1 MTDEAQDSENALG
14 QSVPLS
20 DGLGD
25 KTYYILIT
33 IDLTEQKSVGVKF
46 CNNQEELT
54 GFQRMFKNDY
64 GEGYVT
70 FAHAYDAA

>member
-1 MTDEAQDSENALG
+1 MTDKTLDLETAPSQSARLG
-14 QSVPLS
+14 

-25 KTYYILIT
+25 KTYYISIT
-33 IDLTEQKSVGVKF
+33 IDLTEQKAVGVKF
-46 CNNQEELT
+46 CKDQEQLT
-54 GFQRMFKNDY
+54 AFQRMFKNDF